1 MKITRKQLR
10 HLILQETRH
19 ALHEQDDLGKRIKDV
34 VSVKPGLRALS
45 RALSTRGTDDLI
57 RARDRARKNLENAG
71 RALWDALTEAHP
83 EMDHDAKSVEI
94 ESYAITGL
102 PSRF

>member
-19 ALHEQDDLGKRIKDV
+19 ALHEQDDLGQRIKDV
-34 VSVKPGLRALS
+34 VSVKPGVRALP
-45 RALSTRGTDDLI
+45 TRDTDDLI
-57 RARDRARKNLENAG
+57 RARDRARENLENAG

-83 EMDHDAKSVEI
+83 EMNHDDKSVEI